1 MVRWSFVKF
10 PYALRS
16 LTHVLSFRLC
26 LYIAQCFCK
35 RNLNKCF
42 DCSSASRLTLK
53 AANGKRNPDAE
64 EFEEN
69 PEVRKGMKICFD
81 KNSPFSA
88 CPNIAKGIF
97 INKAMAN
104 NFVSNA

>member
-1 MVRWSFVKF
+1 MERE
-10 PYALRS
+10 
-16 LTHVLSFRLC
+16 
-26 LYIAQCFCK
+26 
-35 RNLNKCF
+35 
-42 DCSSASRLTLK
+42 
-53 AANGKRNPDAE
+53 NPDAE

-69 PEVRKGMKICFD
+69 PEVVKGMKICFD

>member
-1 MVRWSFVKF
+1 MERE
-10 PYALRS
+10 
-16 LTHVLSFRLC
+16 
-26 LYIAQCFCK
+26 
-35 RNLNKCF
+35 NL
-42 DCSSASRLTLK
+42 
-53 AANGKRNPDAE
+53 DAE

-69 PEVRKGMKICFD
+69 PEDVKGMKICFD

-104 NFVSNA
+104 NFVSNAQGLKT

>member
-1 MVRWSFVKF
+1 MERE
-10 PYALRS
+10 
-16 LTHVLSFRLC
+16 
-26 LYIAQCFCK
+26 
-35 RNLNKCF
+35 NL
-42 DCSSASRLTLK
+42 
-53 AANGKRNPDAE
+53 DAE

-69 PEVRKGMKICFD
+69 PEDVKGMKICFD

>member
-1 MVRWSFVKF
+1 ML
-10 PYALRS
+10 ALQPQDS
-16 LTHVLSFRLC
+16 HLKP
-26 LYIAQCFCK
+26 QMK
-35 RNLNKCF
+35 RE
-42 DCSSASRLTLK
+42 
-53 AANGKRNPDAE
+53 NPDAE

-69 PEVRKGMKICFD
+69 PEVAKGMKMCFD

>member
-1 MVRWSFVKF
+1 MERE
-10 PYALRS
+10 
-16 LTHVLSFRLC
+16 
-26 LYIAQCFCK
+26 
-35 RNLNKCF
+35 NL
-42 DCSSASRLTLK
+42 
-53 AANGKRNPDAE
+53 DAE

-69 PEVRKGMKICFD
+69 PEDVKGMKICFD

-97 INKAMAN
+97 INKATAN